1 MRQQRPISRAFNQAR
16 VGSVVDVLVEEEEM
30 GLYVGRSQWEAPE
43 TDGRIYI
50 ELAENLQP
58 GQIVPVRL
66 TKALDYDMM
75 GVLAQP

>member
-1 MRQQRPISRAFNQAR
+1 
-16 VGSVVDVLVEEEEM
+16 M

-50 ELAENLQP
+50 ELAENLRP

-75 GVLAQP
+75 GVPAQP